1 MLTSYSAVA
10 QNAANVD
17 ICAAFAACTAVYHR
31 CRGGVLGM
39 YGVSR
44 GSIYLVCS
52 SSHRRHTQTTRP
64 RPCARNL
71 CIHQRTRSDAQST
84 ASWSVLS
91 RPVYVCEAILIG
103 CLTQWTPEARRIL
116 TGSTS
121 GEFTLWNGLTFN
133 FETILQAHDSAV
145 RTMQFTHSGAFLA
158 SADQSGVIKYFQPNM
173 NNLTQWTGHRE
184 AIRGLSFSP
193 DDNRFATASDDSTI
207 RLWSFEEQR
216 AERTLTGQP
225 LHDPTG

>member
-1 MLTSYSAVA
+1 MPRKLCGGESGGAFCSH
-10 QNAANVD
+10 D
-17 ICAAFAACTAVYHR
+17 ILR
-31 CRGGVLGM
+31 
-39 YGVSR
+39 
-44 GSIYLVCS
+44 I
-52 SSHRRHTQTTRP
+52 P
-64 RPCARNL
+64 
-71 CIHQRTRSDAQST
+71 
-84 ASWSVLS
+84 
-91 RPVYVCEAILIG
+91 
-103 CLTQWTPEARRIL
+103 QWTPESRRIL

-216 AERTLTGQP
+216 AERTLTGTRPATLGFKQ
-225 LHDPTG
+225 L

>member
-1 MLTSYSAVA
+1 MPRKLCGGESGGAFCSH
-10 QNAANVD
+10 D
-17 ICAAFAACTAVYHR
+17 ILR
-31 CRGGVLGM
+31 
-39 YGVSR
+39 
-44 GSIYLVCS
+44 I
-52 SSHRRHTQTTRP
+52 P
-64 RPCARNL
+64 
-71 CIHQRTRSDAQST
+71 
-84 ASWSVLS
+84 
-91 RPVYVCEAILIG
+91 
-103 CLTQWTPEARRIL
+103 QWTPESRRIL

-216 AERTLTGQP
+216 AERTLTGTRPATLGSKQ
-225 LHDPTG
+225 L